1 MSIKVCTSEH
11 VISTTAGMAMRRTWF
26 PSYLKGAYLLST
38 KDGEIQRSP
47 DPVTMIEGDLA
58 FYNNSPAALDVWVT
72 VQRAPRSIV
81 TTQPGTVILQ
91 EAYTFDVGID
101 PSAEEPSVFRDAFGG
116 KMQTDKAATSGK
128 DLKYGR
134 YFLDDLDSLVK
145 VPCGTVPAEQGLHF
159 RYICAV
165 QTPGVWTTPTEEP
178 PRYEANARYVRLFA
192 DSLPV
197 LEVEES

>member
-1 MSIKVCTSEH
+1 MSIKVCTSDH
-11 VISTTAGMAMRRTWF
+11 IVSTTAGMGMRRSWL
-26 PSYLKGAYLLST
+26 PGYLKGSYLLST
-38 KDGEIQRSP
+38 KDGEIERSP
-47 DPVTMIEGDLA
+47 DPVTMIEGDLS
-58 FYNNSPAALDVWVT
+58 FYNGSGGPREVWVS

-81 TTQPGTVILQ
+81 TTQPATVILQ
-91 EAYTFDVGID
+91 EAYTFDIGVD

-145 VPCGTVPAEQGLHF
+145 VPCGVVPVGQGLHF

-178 PRYEANARYVRLFA
+178 PRYEANARYVRLIA
-192 DSLPV
+192 DSLPAMEGT
-197 LEVEES
+197 L